1 MENKAPIL
9 ELNFVKPRLKKKY
22 KTKKEK
28 GKEAKEAKFQKLFAI
43 RKDMMGQKGSLSQEN
58 NLREIV

>member
-1 MENKAPIL
+1 MENEAPIL
-9 ELNFVKPRLKKKY
+9 ELNLVKPRLKKKY

-28 GKEAKEAKFQKLFAI
+28 GKEAKEAKFQKLSAI
-43 RKDMMGQKGSLSQEN
+43 KKDIKRQKGSLSEEN

>member
-1 MENKAPIL
+1 M
-9 ELNFVKPRLKKKY
+9 ELNPIKPRLKKKY

-28 GKEAKEAKFQKLFAI
+28 GKEAKEAKFQKLSAI
-43 RKDMMGQKGSLSQEN
+43 KKDIKRQKGSLSEEN